1 MTTDELKHN
10 RPDAEQSAEEGR
22 AERARTFSRRAILK
36 AGWTVPVIAAVAL
49 SEPQKA
55 LAQTLQCGACT
66 YGDHTDVHWDT
77 LLCMGVSLD
86 DTWHYDRSAIH
97 TDGASHDDFHEDGG
111 GRLHFWHDDGPH
123 YDHSDTHGD
132 YNDPGHTDA
141 GHTDTI
147 TTIVHTDHTDTFSYH
162 NDTHLDHSDTH
173 FDAVGYTD
181 VHEDLYIDTHNDGGY
196 TDTHTDTHTDT
207 LTWPGYTDSPY
218 TDRHDDAAGGSHL
231 DVYFC
236 GMGIGEPP
244 PGMTREIWERIQ
256 ERRGGTG

>member
-55 LAQTLQCGACT
+55 LAQTLQCGACA

-77 LLCMGVSLD
+77 LLCTGWSHD
-86 DTWHYDRSAIH
+86 DTLHLDRSAIH
-97 TDGASHDDFHEDGG
+97 TDGAHDDYHSDGG
-111 GRLHFWHDDGPH
+111 GRFVGQHDDGP
-123 YDHSDTHGD
+123 YLDHSDTTHGD
-132 YNDPGHTDA
+132 YTDEGHTDA
-141 GHTDTI
+141 GHTDT
-147 TTIVHTDHTDTFSYH
+147 HTDTYTDTFTYH
-162 NDTHLDHSDTH
+162 YDTHYDHRDTH
-173 FDAVGYTD
+173 FDAIGYTD
-181 VHEDLYIDTHNDGGY
+181 VYEDLYDDTHNDGGY
-196 TDTHTDTHTDT
+196 TDTYTYTDTF
-207 LTWPGYTDSPY
+207 PGYTDSPY
-218 TDRHDDAAGGSHL
+218 HEDTVGGRHL

-236 GMGIGEPP
+236 GWLINEPP

-256 ERRGGTG
+256 DRRGGTR